1 MGTVYFNQKRN
12 LKKEDFYFLRKG
24 DYHKRKGSS
33 VSRDSVWKI
42 LVPYVF
48 FISDQWPINT
58 IATFHFCLQIRKIW
72 TGQNCPTIFIAFF
85 GVGELNWLGLVSCC
99 QWQLTRRLVPIGIKV
114 SLSLSP
120 LMIFFSLH
128 LLIGWFSHFVLD
140 YHHALLPLQCSQVW
154 TQQYTCWIQKI
165 YSHYKPKKKIT
176 NGFGLWMMVKKRMSC
191 VKRTNN

>member
-120 LMIFFSLH
+120 LMIFFSLN
-128 LLIGWFSHFVLD
+128 LIIGWFSHFVLD
-140 YHHALLPLQCSQVW
+140 YRHALLPLQCSQVS
-154 TQQYTCWIQKI
+154 TI
-165 YSHYKPKKKIT
+165 
-176 NGFGLWMMVKKRMSC
+176 
-191 VKRTNN
+191 

>member
-1 MGTVYFNQKRN
+1 M
-12 LKKEDFYFLRKG
+12 
-24 DYHKRKGSS
+24 
-33 VSRDSVWKI
+33 SRDSVWKI

-99 QWQLTRRLVPIGIKV
+99 QWQLTRRLIPIGIKV

-128 LLIGWFSHFVLD
+128 LLIGRFSHFVLD
-140 YHHALLPLQCSQVW
+140 YHHALLPLQCSQVS
-154 TQQYTCWIQKI
+154 TQQYTFWIQKI
-165 YSHYKPKKKIT
+165 YSHYKPKKNHKLFRIMNDWEKKGWVVWKGQTINNNLSSKIVVI
-176 NGFGLWMMVKKRMSC
+176 FFFFFFL
-191 VKRTNN
+191 